1 MHIKRPTPRR
11 ATAVIALAAAGAM
24 MLTSCAGTEEAPG
37 SDFTIPSTDP
47 TATITILSF
56 DDAKYANVVAEFE
69 KAHPTITVDYQS
81 VPFDDLNATIEARVS
96 SKAGTP
102 DVYWADAPRM
112 AALTAR
118 GYTTDVTQ
126 QFSEYASDWSE
137 QALEAVTVNGAMQG
151 VPIATSTM
159 MLFYNKDLL
168 DAAGVAYP
176 ESGDPEARTT
186 WEQLATDA
194 EKAVA
199 AGAPNGILMGQFDRY
214 FQLEPLAV
222 GLGGSAGAT
231 GEGNLTPD
239 ITSQPW
245 IDAMTWYGSIFESG
259 AAPRATASDQSDATF
274 AAGKSAYF
282 VQGPWTLPNLDDAPF
297 DWGVAYMPRFESG
310 EAVTPTGSWALAMNP
325 FSKNKEAAAI
335 FMKFMAVD
343 NREVDPVNADMP
355 VNAAY
360 QDAFYGQPL
369 YQTEQGQTARE
380 IMTFE
385 QANTAVN
392 RLSTVGY
399 VEFED
404 ILSRAFADIRNGADP
419 ATALQSASDELEI
432 AWKKYR

>member
-1 MHIKRPTPRR
+1 MHNPRPRR
-11 ATAVIALAAAGAM
+11 SIAAFAIATVGAIA
-24 MLTSCAGTEEAPG
+24 LTSCTSADVTPDG
-37 SDFTIPSTDP
+37 DFSIPSTDP
-47 TATITILSF
+47 TATITVLSF
-56 DDAKYANVVAEFE
+56 DDAKYAAVIAAFE
-69 KAHPTITVDYQS
+69 KAHPTITVDFQS

-96 SKAGTP
+96 SKSGTP

-118 GYTTDVTQ
+118 GYTTDLSGP
-126 QFSEYASDWSE
+126 FSEFADQWDE
-137 QALEAVTVNGAMQG
+137 QAVEAVTVDGALQA
-151 VPIATSTM
+151 VPLATSTM

-168 DAAGVAYP
+168 DKAGVPYP
-176 ESGDPEARTT
+176 ASDDPADRIT
-186 WEQLATDA
+186 WEQLSTDA
-194 EKAVA
+194 QKAVA
-199 AGAPNGILMGQFDRY
+199 AGAPNGLLMGQFDRY

-222 GLGGSAGAT
+222 GLGGSPGGT

-239 ITSQPW
+239 VTSQPW
-245 IDAMTWYGSIFESG
+245 IDAMTWYGELFETG

-274 AAGKSAYF
+274 AAGQSAYF
-282 VQGPWTLPNLDDAPF
+282 VQGPWTLPNLAEASF
-297 DWGVAYMPRFESG
+297 DWGVAYMPRFAAG

-335 FMKFMAVD
+335 FLKFMTLD
-343 NREVDPVNADMP
+343 NREVDSVNADMP
-355 VNAAY
+355 VNSAY
-360 QDAFYGQPL
+360 QDAFYDQPL
-369 YQTEQGQTARE
+369 YQTEQGRTARE

-404 ILSRAFADIRNGADP
+404 IMGRAFADIRNGADP
-419 ATALQSASDELEI
+419 ASSLQSASDELEI